1 MAASHRTA
9 LLRLA
14 ILAACVFAGDRGLAA
29 LLGHALPHSQFRF
42 SIAARGGQ
50 PANVLVLGDS
60 RAVNGL
66 YAPELAR
73 HVAVP
78 VLNLA
83 YNGMSTVVAEA
94 LLRDYLERNA
104 APRVLVLEVTNVQQD
119 DRLLDG
125 LMCYWSFGPALAA
138 LADGR
143 SPVNRRAA
151 RVLHLYA
158 YNGEIPMRALFYARR
173 SDQDW
178 INRYRIS
185 EALLAEVRAE
195 PDFELGARPENLDAL
210 GRIAEL
216 ARAHGIA
223 LRLLVTPYLPE
234 HLAHARNWDG
244 WIARVRAA
252 AGDGARIW
260 DYSRAVSDPA
270 QFADRL
276 HLNERGGVP
285 FAARLAEDGFLAF
298 DAPPQRQ

>member
-1 MAASHRTA
+1 MAASHRKA

-14 ILAACVFAGDRGLAA
+14 LLAACVFAGDRALAA
-29 LLGHALPHSQFRF
+29 LLGRALPHSHFRF
-42 SIAARGGQ
+42 SLAARGGL
-50 PANVLVLGDS
+50 PPNVLVLGDS

-78 VLNLA
+78 VLNLG
-83 YNGMSTVVAEA
+83 YNGMSTAVAEA

-125 LMCYWSFGPALAA
+125 LMCYWSTGPALGA
-138 LADGR
+138 LAEAR

-151 RVLHLYA
+151 GILHLYA
-158 YNGEIPMRALFYARR
+158 YNGEVPLRALFYARR

-185 EALLAEVRAE
+185 DALLAEVRAQ
-195 PDFELGARPENLDAL
+195 PDFELGARPENLAAL
-210 GRIAEL
+210 GRIAAL
-216 ARAHGIA
+216 ARARGIA
-223 LRLLVTPYLPE
+223 LRLLVAPYLPE
-234 HLAHARNWDG
+234 YLAHARNWDD

-252 AGDGARIW
+252 AGGARIW

-276 HLNERGGVP
+276 HLNDRGGVP
-285 FAARLAEDGFLAF
+285 FAARLAADGFLAF
-298 DAPPQRQ
+298 DEAPPPE